1 MIFKKI
7 PSNQYFFWSHLHRFI
22 ISFIIALRWLLKQSL
37 IMEKVFFKEVY
48 KIKESNYLVQ
58 IQGFPIWKLTKANQY
73 FNYCDHHHNTVFL
86 VVLTKFSF
94 CLSFTHFV
102 FKSWQV
108 LSAEFELGL
117 QAMIENVHFKNQKN
131 YR

>member
-1 MIFKKI
+1 
-7 PSNQYFFWSHLHRFI
+7 
-22 ISFIIALRWLLKQSL
+22 
-37 IMEKVFFKEVY
+37 METHKSK
-48 KIKESNYLVQ
+48 LV
-58 IQGFPIWKLTKANQY
+58 LTSS
-73 FNYCDHHHNTVFL
+73 DHHHNTVFL

-117 QAMIENVHFKNQKN
+117 QAMIENVHFKIKN
-131 YR
+131 VSK